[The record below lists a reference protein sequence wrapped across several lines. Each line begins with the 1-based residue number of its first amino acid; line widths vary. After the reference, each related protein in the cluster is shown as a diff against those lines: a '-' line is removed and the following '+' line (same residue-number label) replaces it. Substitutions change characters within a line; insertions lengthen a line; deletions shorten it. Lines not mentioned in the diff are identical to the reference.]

1 MSLLSPRPILVLNG
15 PNLNLIGLREPA
27 IYGDVTYDMLV
38 SGLEEVAP
46 ELGLSV
52 RCQQSNHEGLMI
64 DALHDARGWA
74 SGVVI
79 NPGGYGHT
87 SVALRDAVL
96 AIGLPTV
103 EVHLSNI
110 ASREPFRHHS
120 YLSAVC
126 VGNLSG
132 FGVYG
137 YELALRALARHL
149 STAERP

>member
-1 MSLLSPRPILVLNG
+1 MSPLRPRPILILNG
-15 PNLNLIGLREPA
+15 PNLNLIGVREPA

-38 SGLEEVAP
+38 SRLEALAP

-52 RCQQSNHEGLMI
+52 RCQQSNHEGLLI

-96 AIGLPTV
+96 AIELPTV

-120 YLSAVC
+120 YLSEVC